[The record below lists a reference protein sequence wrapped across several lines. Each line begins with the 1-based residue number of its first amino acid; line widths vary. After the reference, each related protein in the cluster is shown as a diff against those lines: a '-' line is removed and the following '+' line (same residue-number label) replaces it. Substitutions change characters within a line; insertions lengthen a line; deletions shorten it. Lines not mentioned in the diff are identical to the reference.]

1 MIRLFV
7 LILIL
12 LNSCSQNN
20 KNNLSKIVDFS
31 NFYNLSVSEYK
42 KKLEDYNKSNN
53 YPNIDKWKKY

>member
-1 MIRLFV
+1 MIRLFA

-12 LNSCSQNN
+12 LSSCSQNN

-31 NFYNLSVSEYK
+31 NFYNLSITEYI

-53 YPNIDKWKKY
+53 YPSIDK

>member
-1 MIRLFV
+1 MIRLFI

-12 LNSCSQNN
+12 LSSCSQNN

-31 NFYNLSVSEYK
+31 NFYNLSITEYI

-53 YPNIDKWKKY
+53 YPSIDK

>member
-1 MIRLFV
+1 VIRLFI

-12 LNSCSQNN
+12 LSSCSQNN

-31 NFYNLSVSEYK
+31 NFYNLSITEYI

-53 YPNIDKWKKY
+53 YPSIDK